1 MKKTSILD
9 INQWL
14 HSLNQ
19 ATQGELD
26 CPPFLKP
33 YHLVTLA
40 LMLKKD
46 NAKWIELSAE
56 IESYALRM
64 GLWDALGITPPY
76 EQYENPTH
84 NKFLPVAPL
93 SDPSCIIQT
102 AKNLIQLVYQQKS
115 ALQSLESVEIML
127 MELLENTY
135 KHARVEDKLHG
146 LVCAQTWPKGNLAQ
160 IVFADP
166 GIGIRDSLYENQ
178 LLRDKLRATNP
189 CQLACELGIT
199 SKPEAHSGYGLA
211 LTKGLMK
218 QSQGQMIVL
227 SHHDGFCITA
237 QKETAFTSAL
247 WQGTLIILEWPINHV
262 LDVGA
267 VYASWPLPDGFDIHD
282 ICLKKKD

>member
-1 MKKTSILD
+1 MHKTSILD
-9 INQWL
+9 LNRWL
-14 HSLNQ
+14 HNLNQ
-19 ATQGELD
+19 ATSGELI

-46 NAKWIELSAE
+46 NAKWIELSPE

-64 GLWDALGITPPY
+64 GLWNALGITPPY
-76 EQYENPTH
+76 EQYENPTQ

-93 SDPSCIIQT
+93 EDPNSIIHT
-102 AKNLIQLVYQQKS
+102 AKNLIQLVYQQNL
-115 ALQSLESVEIML
+115 ALASFESVEIML

-135 KHARVEDKLHG
+135 KHAGVNDKLHG
-146 LVCAQTWPKGNLAQ
+146 LVCAQSWPKGNLAQ

-166 GIGIRDSLYENQ
+166 GIGIRQSLQENPQ
-178 LLRDKLRATNP
+178 LRDKLNLANP

-199 SKPEAHSGYGLA
+199 SKPWAHSGYGLA

-227 SHHDGFCITA
+227 SHHEGVSISHN
-237 QKETAFTSAL
+237 KEILFKPPF
-247 WQGTLIILEWPINHV
+247 WQGTLIILEWPINQT

-267 VYASWPLPDGFDIHD
+267 VYASWPVPEGYEIHD
-282 ICLKKKD
+282 FN